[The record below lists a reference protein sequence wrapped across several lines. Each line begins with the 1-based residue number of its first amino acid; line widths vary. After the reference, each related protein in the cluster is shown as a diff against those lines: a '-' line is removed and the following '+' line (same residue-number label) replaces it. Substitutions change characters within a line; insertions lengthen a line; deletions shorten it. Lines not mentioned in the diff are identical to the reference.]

1 MKNSIILSIVNLLFK
16 VLINRGFKNFY
27 FELLDLFVVDLK
39 YNTRTFVRKNN
50 IKNNYVPYYTVIFK
64 KNVQKLNKIIS
75 FKNTYFIDLGS
86 GKGRILLSSSE
97 LEFEKIIGIEKDKK
111 LFNECKKNI
120 TKNNLNKKI
129 QLINED
135 FTKIK
140 IKIPPKRNLIF
151 FWYGSSSSCLLKKII
166 FNYKKKFKIKNI
178 YFYIIP
184 DKDVPNDKKIKTLY
198 HFKDFKNDKTRNSKI
213 ITLK

>member
-86 GKGRILLSSSE
+86 GKE
-97 LEFEKIIGIEKDKK
+97 EYYCHHQ
-111 LFNECKKNI
+111 N
-120 TKNNLNKKI
+120 
-129 QLINED
+129 
-135 FTKIK
+135 
-140 IKIPPKRNLIF
+140 
-151 FWYGSSSSCLLKKII
+151 
-166 FNYKKKFKIKNI
+166 
-178 YFYIIP
+178 
-184 DKDVPNDKKIKTLY
+184 
-198 HFKDFKNDKTRNSKI
+198 
-213 ITLK
+213 